1 MTNSPGANL
10 DSEAGP
16 EGVTYREVGHSAPGI
31 GAYELA
37 VPIKDRL
44 LENGEVAERLTN
56 SPGANLDSEAG
67 PEGVTYR
74 EVGHSA
80 PGIGAYELAVPIKD
94 RLLENGEVAERLN
107 APVLKTGKG

>member
-1 MTNSPGANL
+1 M

-16 EGVTYREVGHSAPGI
+16 EGVTYTEVGHSAPAT

-44 LENGEVAERLTN
+44 PENGEVAERLTN

-80 PGIGAYELAVPIKD
+80 PVSGAYKLDVLMKE
-94 RLLENGEVAERLN
+94 RLLETERWQS
-107 APVLKTGKG
+107 G